1 MQALSFILDDAS
13 ETSKSTGVKAG
24 RRKVD
29 DSGKKKTDFSFL
41 KKKRQNSDS
50 FQSFLDELGLH
61 NVNAGQ
67 FRSFRASS
75 FYTRS

>member
-41 KKKRQNSDS
+41 KKKKDKTVT
-50 FQSFLDELGLH
+50 L
-61 NVNAGQ
+61 
-67 FRSFRASS
+67 SS
-75 FYTRS
+75 HFWTSWAYTM

>member
-29 DSGKKKTDFSFL
+29 DSGKKKTDFSFF
-41 KKKRQNSDS
+41 KKKDKTVT
-50 FQSFLDELGLH
+50 L
-61 NVNAGQ
+61 
-67 FRSFRASS
+67 SS
-75 FYTRS
+75 HFWTSWAYTM